1 MSIPRLRRPRLAT
14 IVALA
19 VVTVLLAG
27 CGTLDSL
34 RPPNAVTTQGGEIA
48 TLYDFVLAIAVI
60 IFVLVEGLIVFMVLR
75 YRRKPTD
82 TELPP
87 QIHGNN
93 LLEVIWTVI
102 PTAIVAVMF
111 VFSYQA
117 LTKVDTV
124 EGTTDIRIRAVA
136 AQYQWTFEYLS
147 PDGSTVLFEQPLE
160 MRVPV
165 GETIHLSLRAK
176 DVMHAFYVPKFL
188 FKRDAIPGR
197 ENVFEF
203 TVDPADAG
211 QTFRGQCAEL
221 CGTYHGS
228 MLFSVKALLPADY
241 DAWVA
246 EQVAAARAT
255 PGPAVTTAP
264 GQLELALSAKDIKF
278 DKAALEAPADT
289 QFTIKFQNNDPS
301 IDHNVEI
308 RDASGQQV
316 FKGEIFKGVD
326 VRTYPIPAL
335 PAGSYTFVCTVH
347 PNMTGTLT
355 VK

>member
-19 VVTVLLAG
+19 VATVLLAG

-34 RPPNAVTTQGGEIA
+34 RPPKAVTAQGGEIG

-60 IFVLVEGLIVFMVLR
+60 VFVLVEGLIIFMVVR

-82 TELPP
+82 TDLPP

-111 VFSYQA
+111 VLSYQT
-117 LTKVDTV
+117 LTKVDAV
-124 EGTTDIRIRAVA
+124 EGKTDIRIRAVA
-136 AQYQWTFEYLS
+136 AQFQWTFEYLS
-147 PDGSTVLFEQPLE
+147 ADGATVLFETPLE

-165 GETIHLSLRAK
+165 GETVHLSLRAT
-176 DVMHAFYVPKFL
+176 DVIHSFYVPKFL

-203 TVDPADAG
+203 TVDPVDAG

-228 MLFSVKALLPADY
+228 MVFSVKAVLPADY
-241 DAWVA
+241 DAWLT
-246 EQVAAARAT
+246 EQIAAARAT
-255 PGPAVTTAP
+255 PAPPASTAP
-264 GQLELALSAKDIKF
+264 GQLELALSAKDIKY
-278 DKAALEAPADT
+278 DTAALEAPADKP
-289 QFTIKFQNNDPS
+289 FTIKFQNNDPG

-308 RDASGQQV
+308 RDATGQQV

-326 VRTYPIPAL
+326 VRTYPVPAL